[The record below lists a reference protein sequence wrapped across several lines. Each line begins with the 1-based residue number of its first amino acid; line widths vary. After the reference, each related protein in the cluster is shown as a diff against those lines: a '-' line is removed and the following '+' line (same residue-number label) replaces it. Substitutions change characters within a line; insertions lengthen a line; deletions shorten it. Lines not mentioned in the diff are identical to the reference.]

1 MSKHKLHKT
10 VKQNH
15 SKWKVAVALFLVFTV
30 VFAGVLYRGRLR
42 NSRSADTNTY
52 TDADLKRSYQYP
64 DVESSLAAL
73 KKNPNDAAGYRGLA
87 HYYSLKLDGAKTI
100 ANWKKAVEL
109 EPDNDHNKLRLGSTL
124 LSYKQ
129 YAQAAEV
136 FRQIENH
143 DSREAPYAKEAL
155 KNMKSR
161 GRIP

>member
-1 MSKHKLHKT
+1 M
-10 VKQNH
+10 QNRF
-15 SKWKVAVALFLVFTV
+15 KWKIPAVVLAVLTLL
-30 VFAGVLYRGRLR
+30 FAGLVYRNYQQSGSDRQGGYTEAELKLY
-42 NSRSADTNTY
+42 
-52 TDADLKRSYQYP
+52 YQYP

-87 HYYSLKLDGAKTI
+87 HYYSLKLDGAKAI

-129 YAQAAEV
+129 YAEAAEM

-143 DSREAPYAKEAL
+143 DSREAPWAK
-155 KNMKSR
+155 KNLDLMKSR
-161 GRIP
+161 GQIP